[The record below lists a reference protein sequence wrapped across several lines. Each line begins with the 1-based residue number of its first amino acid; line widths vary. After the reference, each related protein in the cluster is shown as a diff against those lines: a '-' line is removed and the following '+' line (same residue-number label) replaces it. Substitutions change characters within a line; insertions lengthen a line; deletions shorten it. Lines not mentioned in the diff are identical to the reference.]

1 MSAAELD
8 ATIARNPRAKLLL
21 AGAPLAGAPL
31 VGSASSAAA
40 AAALPRKA
48 LEKLEKERA
57 KKYSELEQ
65 REERHKKMGQAL
77 QRIGIQKALQGK
89 GPVMKMKGK
98 GDNGGKVFKW
108 KQRRKK

>member
-1 MSAAELD
+1 MDDEED
-8 ATIARNPRAKLLL
+8 DEEEEEEQEE
-21 AGAPLAGAPL
+21 AGA
-31 VGSASSAAA
+31 SSSAAA
-40 AAALPRKA
+40 PAALPRNA

-98 GDNGGKVFKW
+98 GDGGKVFKW